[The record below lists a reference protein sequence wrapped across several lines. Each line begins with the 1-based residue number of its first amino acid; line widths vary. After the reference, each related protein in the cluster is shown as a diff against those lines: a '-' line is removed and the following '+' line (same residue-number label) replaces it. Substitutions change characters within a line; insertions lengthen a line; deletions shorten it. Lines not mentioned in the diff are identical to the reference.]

1 MTGEITLARDY
12 EAAGFS
18 GHLPLGRSAALVV
31 IDLVDAYLVP
41 ESPLYAG
48 TPDVLPANVR
58 VVEAARAAGIPI
70 IFTNVTYLPDGS
82 DGGMFRRKVPAL
94 SLFDAGSPYAAFP
107 RDLTPEPTDWV
118 LSKQYPSAFFA
129 TPLASALHA
138 KRIDTVLLTG
148 FSTSGCVRASA
159 LDALCHGFAP
169 FVIAEACGDRDPAV
183 HAANL
188 FDIGAKCGEVISE
201 GEAIAYLAGAA

>member
-1 MTGEITLARDY
+1 MADEMALAKNY
-12 EAAGFS
+12 QAAGFF
-18 GHLPLGRSAALVV
+18 GRLPFGTSPALVV

-41 ESPLYAG
+41 DSPLYAG

-58 VVEAARAAGIPI
+58 VVAAARQAGIPI
-70 IFTNVTYLPDGS
+70 VFTNVTYLPDGS

-94 SLFDAGSPYAAFP
+94 SLFDTGSPYAAFP
-107 RDLTPEPTDWV
+107 QDLRPAASDWV

-169 FVIAEACGDRDPAV
+169 FVVAEACGDRDPAV

-188 FDIGAKCGEVISE
+188 FDIGAKCGEVVSE
-201 GEAIAYLAGAA
+201 SETLTYLAGIA

>member
-1 MTGEITLARDY
+1 MADEAALTQDY

-18 GHLPLGRSAALVV
+18 GRLPFGQSAALVV

-41 ESPLYAG
+41 GSPLYTG

-58 VVEAARAAGIPI
+58 LVAAARKAGIPI
-70 IFTNVTYLPDGS
+70 IFTNCTYLPDGS
-82 DGGMFRRKVPAL
+82 NGGMFRRKVPAL
-94 SLFDAGSPYAAFP
+94 ALFDAGSPYAGFP
-107 RDLTPEPTDWV
+107 QELTPQPNEWV

-138 KRIDTVLLTG
+138 QRIDTVLLSG

-169 FVIAEACGDRDPAV
+169 FVVAEACGDRDPAV

-188 FDIGAKCGEVISE
+188 FDIAAKCGEVVSE
-201 GEAIAYLAGAA
+201 EEAIAQLNSRG